1 MYPLILPCSVLPSVR
16 LWCKAK
22 PICLTCGARWQMS
35 RSWSRWGEN
44 MGKEF
49 VLSSESCCWC
59 YLLHTEM
66 SQEML
71 SVTLPIFWL
80 VSLGGGWG
88 HRLRGTNLGLVEAAN
103 CVHYSDAGFALLRWV
118 ASPSCPSG
126 HMLFF
131 LMIMVRFSI
140 CWLMQNTSK
149 RPHLWGEHYIT
160 VFPRAIK
167 AIDSFEEVQS
177 PSKLLGS

>member
-1 MYPLILPCSVLPSVR
+1 
-16 LWCKAK
+16 
-22 PICLTCGARWQMS
+22 
-35 RSWSRWGEN
+35 

-49 VLSSESCCWC
+49 VLSESCCWC

-140 CWLMQNTSK
+140 C
-149 RPHLWGEHYIT
+149 
-160 VFPRAIK
+160 
-167 AIDSFEEVQS
+167 
-177 PSKLLGS
+177 